1 MPHSGEAF
9 WNLTWTC
16 QVYWVCGSSTSVT
29 NKYKHVNDIPW
40 IYVPCTSSSAR
51 FFLSS
56 TQMHICTYICLHNF
70 SILGFLHCHLGL
82 SPQNSKFAKHKKQ
95 FLLLLWLQHPVL
107 ATLGLRSGSAEG
119 SLGLKP
125 GCRCRCLWW
134 PLSSPPLP
142 GMTSSSTPTILLWMV
157 SYMTASAV
165 LVTYNL

>member
-1 MPHSGEAF
+1 MIFPEYMYLVHHPV
-9 WNLTWTC
+9 
-16 QVYWVCGSSTSVT
+16 Q
-29 NKYKHVNDIPW
+29 D
-40 IYVPCTSSSAR
+40 
-51 FFLSS
+51 FLSS

-70 SILGFLHCHLGL
+70 STLGFLHCHLGL
-82 SPQNSKFAKHKKQ
+82 NPQNRKFAKHKNQ

-134 PLSSPPLP
+134 PLSSPPLS

-157 SYMTASAV
+157 SYMTASTV
-165 LVTYNL
+165 LVSYWKDWLQPDTSFRRSWGTFSYSKDFQL

>member
-1 MPHSGEAF
+1 MLGWDGWIYLRSLVLKEHRQSDA
-9 WNLTWTC
+9 
-16 QVYWVCGSSTSVT
+16 
-29 NKYKHVNDIPW
+29 NKYKHVNDITW

-51 FFLSS
+51 FVCHQHKCIF
-56 TQMHICTYICLHNF
+56 ICLHNF
-70 SILGFLHCHLGL
+70 SILGFLHCQLGL
-82 SPQNSKFAKHKKQ
+82 SPQNSKFAKHKNL

-107 ATLGLRSGSAEG
+107 ATLGLRSGSAEV

-134 PLSSPPLP
+134 PLSLPPRP

-157 SYMTASAV
+157 SYMTASTV